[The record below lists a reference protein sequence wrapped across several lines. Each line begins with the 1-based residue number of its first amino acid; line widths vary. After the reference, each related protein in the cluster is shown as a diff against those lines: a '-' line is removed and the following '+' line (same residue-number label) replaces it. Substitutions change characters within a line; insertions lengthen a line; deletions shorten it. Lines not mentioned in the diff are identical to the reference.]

1 MSDLKYQN
9 PFPAPKRFITT
20 HNSDGKA
27 IIDSTYGEEMPI
39 TVIKGGEV
47 DFGLGFTTSSFP
59 VSFDDDKD
67 LSTYAG
73 HLKTGPGI
81 AVPTGTVMRVVTMA
95 PGHVSPMH
103 RTSSLD
109 YGVVLEGECELVL
122 DSGETRLMKRGDTSV
137 QRGTNHAWRNASST
151 EWCRMLYV
159 VIGAEPAKVGGKALE
174 EDTNGAEQGQTGD
187 LKK

>member
-1 MSDLKYQN
+1 MSSQKYTN

-20 HNSDGKA
+20 HDASGKA
-27 IIDSTYGEEMPI
+27 IIDARYGEEMPI

-59 VSFDDDKD
+59 VSFADDAD
-67 LSTYAG
+67 LSAYGG

-109 YGVVLEGECELVL
+109 YGVVLEGACELVL

-137 QRGTNHAWRNASST
+137 QRGTNHAWRNASDK

-159 VIGAEPAKVGGKALE
+159 VIGAEAAVVNGKKLE

-187 LKK
+187 LQK